1 MPDPMAPMKS
11 APYTASKAPSNPRQR
26 SANLALFSAVLV
38 KTTHADVG
46 FDRPTARFPQPPPP
60 LAPYRSDSARTAST
74 TCASS
79 RRYSSSPLRQ

>member
-1 MPDPMAPMKS
+1 MDVSVPMKS
-11 APYTASKAPSNPRQR
+11 APYTASKVPSNPRQR

-46 FDRPTARFPQPPPP
+46 FDRPTARFPQPPP